1 VAGVGRAAALTR
13 PLLRPLPRLHRD
25 SLGWAAIP
33 ELAEKSGASSSAM
46 TVASLTSSAL
56 AVDAP
61 LALREGAPLPVR
73 AGEPD
78 TLGAA
83 LRAAPAQARIVY
95 VSPDGSE
102 RTESYGSQL
111 TQAERVLGGLRALGV
126 EPGARVLF
134 QLERAEDVVPLF
146 WACMLGGFEAVIA
159 PVPVAYGAPSRAL
172 TQLGELLALFERVTL
187 VCPRAR
193 VEELRAGLGDAL
205 ARVRLAQIEQLREAQ
220 PDGRQHAASAT
231 DVALYAL
238 SSGST
243 AGSKAIALTH
253 RNLLARARGVNAH
266 CYGAADVVLNWLPFD
281 HIGSISEGH
290 LRPLLLGCQL
300 VYAAK
305 EYIVG
310 RPLRLLELIDSHR
323 ISHTWAPNFSYAL
336 VTAALA
342 REPSAAWDLSCV
354 SMLLN
359 AGELITVSAVEQ
371 FVSALKPFGLRRSA
385 VQSAFGM
392 AELCSGVTYHQP
404 AAGEALR
411 FYHVDRAS
419 LGAALRAVE
428 PGDPAAIAFA
438 SLGTVIPGVAM
449 RIVDGAGQVLRERE
463 CGRLQFK
470 GEALSPGYFNNAG
483 ANRAFGADGWFDTG
497 DGGFIADG
505 ELVLTGR
512 ADAGII
518 VNGANFSNAEIEA
531 VVEEVDGVVTS
542 YVAACAVRARD
553 GAGTRLALFFQPEAF
568 EPALGRLLTAIQARL
583 AQRLGIKADYLLP
596 VSGAAIP
603 KTEIGKIQRKKLTE
617 QFERGEYADQVRQ
630 MELLQGGRATFG
642 AAHFRRL
649 WRPRQLAHASR
660 ARSGVALLL
669 VGASGVEESLA
680 RELRRREQPWLALLA
695 GERFGEQEPSLLQL
709 RLDDEQDLLALAR
722 WLERSKLQ
730 VHSVVDL
737 RGVEAHGTASLAE
750 LVRALHP
757 RGQPREGLRLLAVC
771 REVESREVQSSEN
784 SAERSAGRGRA
795 VGAASLLAAA
805 AREVPWLRTI
815 LVDVSD
821 PELSAEAR
829 AAAIVAELTG
839 ASAEDVV
846 AYRSGVRWAECI
858 EPIDVS
864 GQLRS
869 GPLLSALPFVRGQ
882 TVVVAGLGTRL
893 EASSLE
899 ASSLETSSLETLS
912 LEVRL
917 LEALI
922 DRYGVRVLLLE
933 EPGAARDVLAEPLRR
948 WQEQGAFR
956 TVTLDVG
963 DVESV
968 SAALASACADP
979 NAAPCCLLHISRE
992 AAAEPGT
999 ERSGRELSALLE
1011 RRARALGCFAEVART
1026 HEGASLCALSVLPDG
1041 SVPAFRWQN
1050 QRWLAVATA
1059 ARPCAIELRQQD
1071 AADGDIIDA
1080 LLVALR
1086 CGGDVIVEMGA
1097 APSTALRSGRIVG
1110 AELELCQTQL
1120 FLAVRDRAAWER
1132 CCALELHDR
1141 HGNPSRVQLVP
1152 LRWGAARADGADGSA
1167 DSEASGLLRHLP
1179 ELPLDP
1185 SGGIDRVRLAALA
1198 AAGATPTTALPASAL
1213 ESQIA
1218 AIWREIL
1225 NVERVNPDDNFFEL
1239 GGHSLLLV
1247 QAHERLSRS
1256 GLTRGGAALTLVD
1269 LFKYPTVQAL
1279 ARFLGEGQ
1287 PRETAAARGAVR
1299 AQARRQRH
1307 DSPSDSV
1314 AIVGMACRFP
1324 GATDLDTFWQNL
1336 ALGVES
1342 IATLSLEELLAA
1354 GVDRALATHPDYV
1367 RASPRLE
1374 DIAGFDADFFGY
1386 GAREAELMD
1395 PQHRLLLECAWEA
1408 FEVAGHDPLVHD
1420 GPVGVYVGAALNTY
1434 LVNHLLPSRATLD
1447 PSDDLSVLTLDSMG
1461 GFQLMVAADKDYL
1474 PTRISYKLNLT
1485 GPSINVQTAC
1495 STGLV
1500 AIHLAC
1506 QAILAGECDSALA
1519 GGASIQAPDATGHL
1533 YREGMIVSPDGH
1545 CRAFDRNARGTI
1557 FGSGVGMVLLKRL
1570 DHALRDRD
1578 PIWGVVKGTAVNN
1591 DGGLKVGYMAPA
1603 GDGQAAVVAEA
1614 LAVAQVEP
1622 ESVTFVEAHGTGTEL
1637 GDPIEIAGLTE
1648 AFRVG
1653 TERRQYCAVG
1663 SVKTNIGHMQ
1673 ITSGVAGFIKATLA
1687 LERALIPPTLHYQS
1701 PNPAIDFAS
1710 SPFFV
1715 NTQPL
1720 AWQPQ
1725 GKRRAGVNSLG
1736 IGGTNAHAILEEAP
1750 PLPAL
1755 EPSPARALHA
1765 LTLSAKRSEGLTAL
1779 VSRYCDW
1786 LDRGVQPELADLC
1799 YTSNVGR
1806 SHFEHRLAVCADS
1819 LAGLRQELDVAAS
1832 QRRDRETASQRRD
1845 GETAS
1850 QRRDGA
1856 ATVER
1861 GRARPKLLFLFTGQ
1875 GSQWPGMGRRLFES
1889 QPVFRSA
1896 LERCAA
1902 LLRGRLEPDLL
1913 SVIHPSAGA
1922 ESPLDRT
1929 EWTQPA
1935 LFAFEYALY
1944 EMWRSFGVEPDL
1956 VSGHSI
1962 GEYVAAYAAG
1972 VFSLEDALLIVTER
1986 GRLMSQQPGP
1996 GAMAAVFA
2004 SEQVLAPRLARHAE
2018 RLSIAALNGPS
2029 HTVVS
2034 GERAALEELLAE
2046 LVADGIQYKLLRVS
2060 HGFHSPLMRG
2070 AAAPFERFL
2079 ARFELRPPRLPL
2091 LSNVS
2096 GRVAEAEL
2104 CEPSYW
2110 ARQLCAPVRFAEGIE
2125 VARRAGCEL
2134 LLELGPRPSLLG
2146 LADALLGGTG
2156 VQLLPSLRPGR
2167 DDDWVPL
2174 TQSLARLY
2182 EAGVAIDWKA
2192 VHRGADRRR
2201 VVLPTYAFQRQRCWV
2216 DPPSAARSERAPR
2229 AVAASEAG
2237 LLVAQPLS
2245 PLIPQRLWQAELSSR
2260 SAPFL
2265 ADHRVFDRTV
2275 VSGACYVAL
2284 VLDVGLRQLGAAA
2297 CELRDVVFERAL
2309 HIPDGASVRVQLVL
2323 EPLPA
2328 EASEVPATERSR
2340 SNGAAPP
2347 PPQLER
2353 FAFRF
2358 ISIPA
2363 GARPDAFVQHA
2374 EGVLALLARPSSV
2387 KPVELE
2393 SLLARCPESLEV
2405 EAFYA
2410 EQSSRRIE
2418 LGHSYRWLSAL
2429 RRGQREAMA
2438 EMVAPSEV
2446 ERGFSGPWHPGV
2458 IDACFGLLLSC
2469 EAPSSATQVPFRIAR
2484 VRAQAAPSSDVR
2496 GGASRGLLHGHALCA
2511 PEPLAAGDGAR
2522 GDMRLLDSAGRPVL
2536 EIERLEARQVQR
2548 GAFIAAQRSAPDE
2561 VFYQLA
2567 WQPAPAESAARAALP
2582 RGSFVL
2588 LGGESATAEGLARRI
2603 RAQGQRC
2610 YRVVS
2615 AAGAA
2620 GEDIWTVAPGDIEGL
2635 RRCLERAEPAIAGLV
2650 QLEDGAG
2657 EVQPDAGDLLG
2668 LRSAHERSCGRLLE
2682 LVQALQR
2689 TGWRRLP
2696 SLWLVTRGAQS
2707 LDAAPLD
2714 LGRAP
2719 LWGFARALAV
2729 EQPDLACARID
2740 LDPAGPAD
2748 ASEQLLQELTR
2759 GPSSDEVAWRGG
2771 QRRLQRLI
2779 RAVPRAGAAPALD
2792 PHGSYLVTGGLGAL
2806 GRRIAAWLV
2815 DKGARHV
2822 VLVGRHLP
2830 ELPLPELESLRERGC
2845 TLQLLSADISEP
2857 GAVAALVAQ
2866 LSAEGRALRGVLHLA
2881 GALDDGVLA
2890 QQSWA
2895 RFRRVM
2901 AGKVDGAINLH
2912 HATRE
2917 LELDFFICFS
2927 SIASVLGAPAQA
2939 NYAAANAFLDALCQ
2953 QRRADGR
2960 PGLSLNWGPWS
2971 GTGMAASVQAR
2982 DRERIERQGI
2992 LSLAP
2997 DEALAALDAA
3007 WADPAPQR
3015 LVAHMDWA
3023 AFQRAAHESN
3033 LPPLLEGFATRHTI
3047 PPRRAYLRVE
3057 LEATAPP
3064 LRRRELLRLVRV
3076 EV

>member
-1 VAGVGRAAALTR
+1 
-13 PLLRPLPRLHRD
+13 
-25 SLGWAAIP
+25 
-33 ELAEKSGASSSAM
+33 
-46 TVASLTSSAL
+46 
-56 AVDAP
+56 
-61 LALREGAPLPVR
+61 
-73 AGEPD
+73 
-78 TLGAA
+78 
-83 LRAAPAQARIVY
+83 
-95 VSPDGSE
+95 
-102 RTESYGSQL
+102 
-111 TQAERVLGGLRALGV
+111 
-126 EPGARVLF
+126 
-134 QLERAEDVVPLF
+134 
-146 WACMLGGFEAVIA
+146 
-159 PVPVAYGAPSRAL
+159 
-172 TQLGELLALFERVTL
+172 
-187 VCPRAR
+187 
-193 VEELRAGLGDAL
+193 
-205 ARVRLAQIEQLREAQ
+205 
-220 PDGRQHAASAT
+220 
-231 DVALYAL
+231 
-238 SSGST
+238 
-243 AGSKAIALTH
+243 
-253 RNLLARARGVNAH
+253 
-266 CYGAADVVLNWLPFD
+266 
-281 HIGSISEGH
+281 
-290 LRPLLLGCQL
+290 
-300 VYAAK
+300 
-305 EYIVG
+305 
-310 RPLRLLELIDSHR
+310 
-323 ISHTWAPNFSYAL
+323 
-336 VTAALA
+336 
-342 REPSAAWDLSCV
+342 
-354 SMLLN
+354 
-359 AGELITVSAVEQ
+359 
-371 FVSALKPFGLRRSA
+371 
-385 VQSAFGM
+385 
-392 AELCSGVTYHQP
+392 
-404 AAGEALR
+404 
-411 FYHVDRAS
+411 
-419 LGAALRAVE
+419 
-428 PGDPAAIAFA
+428 
-438 SLGTVIPGVAM
+438 
-449 RIVDGAGQVLRERE
+449 
-463 CGRLQFK
+463 
-470 GEALSPGYFNNAG
+470 
-483 ANRAFGADGWFDTG
+483 
-497 DGGFIADG
+497 
-505 ELVLTGR
+505 
-512 ADAGII
+512 
-518 VNGANFSNAEIEA
+518 
-531 VVEEVDGVVTS
+531 
-542 YVAACAVRARD
+542 
-553 GAGTRLALFFQPEAF
+553 
-568 EPALGRLLTAIQARL
+568 
-583 AQRLGIKADYLLP
+583 
-596 VSGAAIP
+596 
-603 KTEIGKIQRKKLTE
+603 
-617 QFERGEYADQVRQ
+617 
-630 MELLQGGRATFG
+630 
-642 AAHFRRL
+642 
-649 WRPRQLAHASR
+649 
-660 ARSGVALLL
+660 
-669 VGASGVEESLA
+669 
-680 RELRRREQPWLALLA
+680 
-695 GERFGEQEPSLLQL
+695 
-709 RLDDEQDLLALAR
+709 
-722 WLERSKLQ
+722 
-730 VHSVVDL
+730 
-737 RGVEAHGTASLAE
+737 
-750 LVRALHP
+750 
-757 RGQPREGLRLLAVC
+757 
-771 REVESREVQSSEN
+771 
-784 SAERSAGRGRA
+784 
-795 VGAASLLAAA
+795 GAASLLAAA
-805 AREVPWLRTI
+805 KREVPWLRAM

-846 AYRSGVRWAECI
+846 AYRSGVRWAGGL

-869 GPLLSALPFVRGQ
+869 GASGSGSSGSGPFLSALPFVRGQ

-893 EASSLE
+893 EPS
-899 ASSLETSSLETLS
+899 S

-917 LEALI
+917 LETLI

-933 EPGAARDVLAEPLRR
+933 EPSAARDVVAESLRR
-948 WQEQGAFR
+948 WQEQGACR
-956 TVTLDVG
+956 SLTLDEG

-968 SAALASACADP
+968 SAALASACAAP
-979 NAAPCCLLHISRE
+979 NAALCCLLHISRE
-992 AAAEPGT
+992 APAAPGT
-999 ERSGRELSALLE
+999 ERSGPELSALLE
-1011 RRARALGCFAEVART
+1011 RRARTLDCFAEVARA
-1026 HEGASLCALSVLPDG
+1026 HEGVSLCALSVLPD
-1041 SVPAFRWQN
+1041 SAVPAVAWQN
-1050 QRWLAVATA
+1050 WRWLAVATA
-1059 ARPCAIELRQQD
+1059 ARPCAIELRVQD
-1071 AADGDIIDA
+1071 AADDDIIDA

-1086 CGGDVIVEMGA
+1086 CGGDVVVELGA
-1097 APSTALRSGRIVG
+1097 GPSTALRSGRIVG

-1120 FLAVRDRAAWER
+1120 FLAVRDRATWER

-1141 HGNPSRVQLVP
+1141 YGNPSRVQLVP
-1152 LRWGAARADGADGSA
+1152 LRWGAARADGADGS
-1167 DSEASGLLRHLP
+1167 DGSEVSGPLRHLP

-1198 AAGATPTTALPASAL
+1198 TAGAAPATALPASAL

-1279 ARFLGEGQ
+1279 ARFLGEGK
-1287 PRETAAARGAVR
+1287 PRETAAARGALR

-1307 DSPSDSV
+1307 DSPSDTV

-1336 ALGVES
+1336 ALGRES

-1367 RASPRLE
+1367 RASPRLD
-1374 DIAGFDADFFGY
+1374 DITGFDADFFGY

-1434 LVNHLLPSRATLD
+1434 LVNHLLPNRATLD

-1506 QAILAGECDSALA
+1506 QAILAGECDAALA

-1578 PIWGVVKGTAVNN
+1578 PIWGVVKGSAVNN

-1648 AFRVG
+1648 AFRLG

-1673 ITSGVAGFIKATLA
+1673 ITSGIAGFIKATLA
-1687 LERALIPPTLHYQS
+1687 LERALIPATLHYQS
-1701 PNPAIDFAS
+1701 PNPAIDFVS

-1720 AWQPQ
+1720 PWQPA

-1750 PLPAL
+1750 PLPTL
-1755 EPSPARALHA
+1755 EPGPARALHA

-1779 VSRYCDW
+1779 LARYRDW
-1786 LDRGVQPELADLC
+1786 LDRGEPPELADLC

-1806 SHFEHRLAVCADS
+1806 AHFEHRLAVCADS
-1819 LAGLRQELDVAAS
+1819 LAGLRQELDAAAS
-1832 QRRDRETASQRRD
+1832 QRRDGVAASRGRD
-1845 GETAS
+1845 GVAAS
-1850 QRRDGA
+1850 RGRDGVAASRGRDGVAASRGRDGVAASRGRDGA
-1856 ATVER
+1856 AAVER
-1861 GRARPKLLFLFTGQ
+1861 GRVRPKLLFLFTGQ

-1889 QPVFRSA
+1889 QPVFRAA

-1902 LLRGRLEPDLL
+1902 LLRGRLEPELL

-2034 GERAALEELLAE
+2034 GERVALEELLAE

-2070 AAAPFERFL
+2070 ATAPFERFL

-2110 ARQLCAPVRFAEGIE
+2110 ARQLCAPVRFAAGIE
-2125 VARRAGCEL
+2125 VARRAGCEI

-2156 VQLLPSLRPGR
+2156 VQLLPSLRPGQ

-2216 DPPSAARSERAPR
+2216 DPPSASRPERARP
-2229 AVAASEAG
+2229 VAASDAGEAG

-2245 PLIPQRLWQAELSSR
+2245 PLIPQRLWQAELSTR

-2309 HIPDGASVRVQLVL
+2309 HIPDAASVRVQLVL

-2328 EASEVPATERSR
+2328 EAPLVPATERS
-2340 SNGAAPP
+2340 NGAGPP

-2363 GARPDAFVQHA
+2363 GARADAFVQHA
-2374 EGVLALLARPSSV
+2374 EGVLELLAPPSGVPS
-2387 KPVELE
+2387 VELE
-2393 SLLARCPESLEV
+2393 SLLARCPEPLEV

-2418 LGHSYRWLSAL
+2418 LGHSYRWLRAL
-2429 RRGQREAMA
+2429 RRGQREAVA
-2438 EMVAPSEV
+2438 EMVPPSEV

-2484 VRAQAAPSSDVR
+2484 VRAQAAPSNELR
-2496 GGASRGLLHGHALCA
+2496 GGASRGLIHGHALCA

-2522 GDMRLLDSAGRPVL
+2522 GDMRLLDPAGRPVL
-2536 EIERLEARQVQR
+2536 EIERLEARQVQS
-2548 GAFIAAQRSAPDE
+2548 GAFSAAQRSAPDE

-2567 WQPAPAESAARAALP
+2567 WQPAPAESAARAALS

-2588 LGGESATAEGLARRI
+2588 LGGESATAAGLARRI

-2615 AAGAA
+2615 AAGAE
-2620 GEDIWTVAPGDIEGL
+2620 GEDVWTVAPGDVEGL

-2650 QLEDGAG
+2650 QLEEGAG
-2657 EVQPDAGDLLG
+2657 EVQPEAGDLLG
-2668 LRSAHERSCGRLLE
+2668 LRWAHERSCGRLLE

-2696 SLWLVTRGAQS
+2696 PLWLVTRGAQS

-2719 LWGFARALAV
+2719 LWGFARALSV

-2759 GPSSDEVAWRGG
+2759 GPSS
-2771 QRRLQRLI
+2771 
-2779 RAVPRAGAAPALD
+2779 
-2792 PHGSYLVTGGLGAL
+2792 
-2806 GRRIAAWLV
+2806 
-2815 DKGARHV
+2815 
-2822 VLVGRHLP
+2822 
-2830 ELPLPELESLRERGC
+2830 C
-2845 TLQLLSADISEP
+2845 
-2857 GAVAALVAQ
+2857 
-2866 LSAEGRALRGVLHLA
+2866 
-2881 GALDDGVLA
+2881 
-2890 QQSWA
+2890 
-2895 RFRRVM
+2895 
-2901 AGKVDGAINLH
+2901 
-2912 HATRE
+2912 
-2917 LELDFFICFS
+2917 S
-2927 SIASVLGAPAQA
+2927 S
-2939 NYAAANAFLDALCQ
+2939 
-2953 QRRADGR
+2953 
-2960 PGLSLNWGPWS
+2960 
-2971 GTGMAASVQAR
+2971 
-2982 DRERIERQGI
+2982 
-2992 LSLAP
+2992 
-2997 DEALAALDAA
+2997 
-3007 WADPAPQR
+3007 
-3015 LVAHMDWA
+3015 
-3023 AFQRAAHESN
+3023 
-3033 LPPLLEGFATRHTI
+3033 
-3047 PPRRAYLRVE
+3047 
-3057 LEATAPP
+3057 
-3064 LRRRELLRLVRV
+3064 
-3076 EV
+3076 